1 MANGRITFDRTT
13 ILGQQIARVA
23 SLGVEFRKAV
33 AEMDR
38 IFGKYDTDNAAVVT
52 QSGVADQTTA
62 QTLRDL
68 TARAAGETVGTA
80 LVAVSQGAQT
90 QTRSLLDAIG

>member
-1 MANGRITFDRTT
+1 MANGRITWNRTLT
-13 ILGQQIARVA
+13 LGQQIARVGA
-23 SLGVEFRKAV
+23 AGVEFRKAV
-33 AEMDR
+33 AELDR
-38 IFGKYDTDNAAVVT
+38 IFGKYDTDNAAIVT
-52 QSGVADQTTA
+52 ESGVADQTTA

-68 TARAAGETVGTA
+68 TARAAGEMAGTA